1 MFYLS
6 ERIGAEEAKSIGLIN
21 QVFPQ
26 AKFREQ
32 AFAYAKKLANG
43 PTQALSRMKK
53 NLHFGLK
60 QGLSESLVLEA
71 THLVESMGTHESKE
85 AISAFMEK
93 RTPKFH

>member
-1 MFYLS
+1 
-6 ERIGAEEAKSIGLIN
+6 
-21 QVFPQ
+21 
-26 AKFREQ
+26 
-32 AFAYAKKLANG
+32 
-43 PTQALSRMKK
+43 MKK